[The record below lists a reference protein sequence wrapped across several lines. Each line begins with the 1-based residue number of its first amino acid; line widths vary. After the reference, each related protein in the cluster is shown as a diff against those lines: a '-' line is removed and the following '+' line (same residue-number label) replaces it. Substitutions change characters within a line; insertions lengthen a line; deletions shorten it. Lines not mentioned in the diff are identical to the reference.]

1 MRFQLEGT
9 PMTAVMRL
17 VKNEAKDE
25 VVRRN
30 RSVQVTVPGLPEN
43 WPVGSSTDVEP
54 GGEVEACCYWLE
66 NERWL

>member
-9 PMTAVMRL
+9 PITVVMRL
-17 VKNEAKDE
+17 VKNEAKDG

-43 WPVGSSTDVEP
+43 WPVGPSTDPGP
-54 GGEVEACCYWLE
+54 GGEAEACCYQLE
-66 NERWL
+66 